1 MFSHSLR
8 NKPSE
13 SFLEDERD
21 REIQGERQRQ
31 RHRETETEREKET
44 DRLRTAFPRQDN
56 QENILSHDISFVDSS
71 DMFSIMSDSIIKS
84 IFSNSSALLSCD
96 NL

>member
-1 MFSHSLR
+1 MR
-8 NKPSE
+8 E
-13 SFLEDERD
+13 TERYRERD
-21 REIQGERQRQ
+21 RYRDI
-31 RHRETETEREKET
+31 EKET
-44 DRLRTAFPRQDN
+44 DRLRTAFPRQEN

-84 IFSNSSALLSCD
+84 IFSDSSTLFSCD